1 MNYAKLLY
9 TILDIAIK
17 DKMINCAGQGDVYEI
32 NSLDVKDYPLFWI
45 SATQPMVEHENRIDY
60 VLTLY
65 YIDREKFQN
74 DDVNDTNQP
83 LIHSNGMIVLG
94 NIINKIKYAFRDEM
108 LNEIRDINYTLWGD
122 TEIFS
127 DKCSGVYT
135 NITISLPKETNCP
148 ID

>member
-1 MNYAKLLY
+1 M
-9 TILDIAIK
+9 
-17 DKMINCAGQGDVYEI
+17 
-32 NSLDVKDYPLFWI
+32 
-45 SATQPMVEHENRIDY
+45 
-60 VLTLY
+60 
-65 YIDREKFQN
+65 
-74 DDVNDTNQP
+74 
-83 LIHSNGMIVLG
+83 VLG
-94 NIINKIKYAFRDEM
+94 NIINKIKSFGDEM

>member
-1 MNYAKLLY
+1 MNYAKLSY

-32 NSLDVKDYPLFWI
+32 NSMDVKDYPLFWI
-45 SATQPMVEHENRIDY
+45 SATQPMVEHENHIDY

-74 DDVNDTNQP
+74 DDVNDTDQL
-83 LIHSNGMIVLG
+83 LIHSTGMQVLS
-94 NIINKIKYAFRDEM
+94 NIINKIKFEFRDEM
-108 LNEIRDINYTLWGD
+108 LNEMDDIQYTLWSE

-127 DKCSGVYT
+127 DKCAGVYT
-135 NITISLPKETNCP
+135 NITISLPKLTNCP
-148 ID
+148 VD